1 MVQLATYPT
10 FKSSGFTVYCE
21 KPTLCF
27 DYQTRIVFVHY
38 GCGVPDI
45 SSSIVGVG
53 VGVKF
58 SIPPSG
64 MTSSCPGESTLGLSS
79 SLAIMMSASGT
90 LYKFESPPSD

>member
-1 MVQLATYPT
+1 M
-10 FKSSGFTVYCE
+10 
-21 KPTLCF
+21 
-27 DYQTRIVFVHY
+27 
-38 GCGVPDI
+38 PDI

-90 LYKFESPPSD
+90 LYKFESPPSDSPVVTTCNTGIGIGVGLGVAVKPISTSHG